1 MKKWIGL
8 GCVFF
13 LGAVVLKPATAQ
25 DKPITLDN
33 AIQGAHAKIESE
45 LAQGTTI
52 MVLHFAAP
60 DQRLADY
67 VIDQLSAKLV
77 NNKKLTVVERKDLE
91 LINTEMA
98 FQLSGEV
105 SDESAQAIGKKYG
118 AQSIT
123 SGKFTVLGNQ
133 YQFSIKTIRVQ
144 TATIELIYQTPVR
157 QDKKLDTLLGIT
169 ERQQAA
175 KKAEAEQKKAE
186 RQTAQAAKNHQAAAR
201 NTRLILGVRGGIG
214 GLPILGNQ
222 EGKDLPSGAEVT
234 SLFPEQVYSV
244 YFGTNNQNSL
254 LGFQVE
260 GNFHVNTGIEVK
272 HSGTSTKYSYNA
284 VDIPLLFRL
293 GVAGGGMFSL
303 FGGPYMSI
311 PLGKL
316 TYKPGNQEQEIASV
330 LNFMASYGI
339 LGGISMG
346 FKLGPGYIALDGRY
360 AYDFNEITI
369 TNETNNNKYQLFRRR
384 GFNVS
389 LGYELWL

>member
-1 MKKWIGL
+1 MKKWIGVW
-8 GCVFF
+8 CVLF
-13 LGAVVLKPATAQ
+13 LGSVVLKHATAQ
-25 DKPITLDN
+25 DRPITLDR

-45 LAQGTTI
+45 LPQGTKI
-52 MVLHFAAP
+52 IVLHFVAP

-67 VIDQLSAKLV
+67 VIDQLIAKLV
-77 NNKKLTVVERKDLE
+77 NNKKLIVVERNDLD

-118 AQSIT
+118 AQSIA
-123 SGKFTVLGNQ
+123 SGKFTALGNQ
-133 YQFSIKTIRVQ
+133 YQFSIKTIHVE
-144 TATIELIYQTPVR
+144 TATIELFYQTPIR
-157 QDKKLDTLLGIT
+157 QDKKLDTLLGIPD
-169 ERQQAA
+169 
-175 KKAEAEQKKAE
+175 QKKNVK
-186 RQTAQAAKNHQAAAR
+186 QNAQAAKVQQAAAR
-201 NTRLILGVRGGIG
+201 KTKLILGVRGGIG
-214 GLPILGNQ
+214 GISILGNQ
-222 EGKDLPSGAEVT
+222 AGDFLKELGGEAT

-244 YFGTNNQNSL
+244 YFGTNSLNSL
-254 LGFQVE
+254 TGFQVE
-260 GNFHVNTGIEVK
+260 GNFHLNTGMAVEKNGETLEV
-272 HSGTSTKYSYNA
+272 SYSA
-284 VDIPLLFRL
+284 VDIPVLFRL

-311 PLGKL
+311 PLSKL
-316 TYKPGNQEQEIASV
+316 TSKPGNGTNEQEIATPV

-360 AYDFNEITI
+360 AYDFNDI
-369 TNETNNNKYQLFRRR
+369 TNQEDNKKLFRRR